1 MINFFL
7 LVNNYIKKNKEVI
20 KMDKDFEIEL
30 GDFSLSFC
38 HDDDSSLIEDI
49 SSGCWEVNGSLNS
62 DGDWN
67 VEVSFGE

>member
-1 MINFFL
+1 
-7 LVNNYIKKNKEVI
+7 
-20 KMDKDFEIEL
+20 MDKDFEIEL
-30 GDFSLSFC
+30 GDFNLSLY

-49 SSGCWEVNGSLNS
+49 SSGCWDVSGSVNS

>member
-1 MINFFL
+1 MIKFL
-7 LVNNYIKKNKEVI
+7 PLVNTYIKKIKEVI
-20 KMDKDFEIEL
+20 KMNKDFEIEL

-49 SSGCWEVNGSLNS
+49 SSGCWDVSGSVNS